1 MVVMNCRCQPPRPA
15 VIRRVSKSGPN
26 YDKEF
31 FTCELGQS
39 GCQFF
44 QWADA
49 TMPPPAVRSFA
60 KSTMKSSTYN
70 EKNRGMGI
78 RAKIAISAIQYE
90 GKPPMKI
97 FLYLQ
102 VPSTPA
108 LSSFLDKFPPDV
120 CWYNH
125 ASKLWIFSLEIYDQV
140 VRHFE
145 SEEMKASKL
154 ELDGLPRFLSH
165 GLKNYLKRLNVL
177 PDTTQMELNVTPAL
191 RQMLLPFQVEGI
203 KFVIA
208 RGGRALIG
216 DEMGTR
222 PLYRFAP
229 LTALSVVEL
238 CLLPC
243 VFFSFCCVCVYRL
256 REDDSSHLHPAA
268 LP

>member
-1 MVVMNCRCQPPRPA
+1 
-15 VIRRVSKSGPN
+15 
-26 YDKEF
+26 
-31 FTCELGQS
+31 
-39 GCQFF
+39 
-44 QWADA
+44 
-49 TMPPPAVRSFA
+49 
-60 KSTMKSSTYN
+60 
-70 EKNRGMGI
+70 
-78 RAKIAISAIQYE
+78 
-90 GKPPMKI
+90 MKI

-108 LSSFLDKFPPDV
+108 LTSFLEKFPPDL

-145 SEEMKASKL
+145 SDEMKSSKM
-154 ELDGLPRFLSH
+154 EVDGLPRFLSH

-216 DEMGTR
+216 DEMGTLHPPALC
-222 PLYRFAP
+222 PLAATRVP
-229 LTALSVVEL
+229 DRVLPPSLSVVYA
-238 CLLPC
+238 
-243 VFFSFCCVCVYRL
+243 FVYL
-256 REDDSSHLHPAA
+256 QAA
-268 LP
+268 ERRFKPSPSCSTTATNGRRC